1 MLNLSDVRLIVA
13 TPCHGD
19 NCDSVYVTSILKL
32 QKLCLQNNIHIEFFI
47 PPGNSDIAHS
57 RNKMVYELMNKANFT
72 HMIFI
77 DADIGFD
84 AIDVI
89 KMIQADVDVICG
101 IYSKKYIDW
110 GSISEAAKKIPP
122 DELKYF
128 TSPYVVKLV
137 DGMDYSKVNPDEP
150 VEIEHCGTGMMMIKR
165 NVFNTIAKYTNT
177 YLSWDDEI
185 PPNKS
190 LIYEF
195 FCFYIE
201 PETGYRIS
209 EDVYFCK
216 QWRKHGGKIYAA
228 PWMKM
233 KHVGKYSFESNL
245 WR

>member
-1 MLNLSDVRLIVA
+1 MNLSDIRLIVA

-19 NCDSVYVTSILKL
+19 NCDTEYVKSILKL
-32 QKLCLQNNIHIEFFI
+32 QKLCLQQGIHIEFFI

-57 RNKMVYELMNKANFT
+57 RNKIVHELLNKANFT
-72 HMIFI
+72 HLLFI
-77 DADIGFD
+77 DSDIGFD
-84 AIDVI
+84 ADDVI
-89 KMIQADVDVICG
+89 KMIEADVDVICG

-110 GSISEAAKKIPP
+110 GAISEAVKANKPVE
-122 DELKYF
+122 ELKYF

-137 DGMDYSKVNPDEP
+137 DSLDYSNASPDQP
-150 VEIEHCGTGMMMIKR
+150 VEIEHCGTGMMLIKR
-165 NVFNTIAKYTNT
+165 NVFEIQKVKTET

-190 LIYEF
+190 LIYNF
-195 FCFYIE
+195 FCFSITE
-201 PETGYRIS
+201 DGMRVS

-216 QWRKHGGKIYAA
+216 QWRKYGGKVYAA

-233 KHVGKYSFESNL
+233 KHIGKYSFESSL